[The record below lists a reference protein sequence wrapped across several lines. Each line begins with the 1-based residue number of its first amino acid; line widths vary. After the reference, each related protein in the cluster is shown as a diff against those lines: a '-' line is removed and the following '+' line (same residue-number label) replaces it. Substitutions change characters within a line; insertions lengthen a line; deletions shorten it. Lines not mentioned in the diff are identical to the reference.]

1 VFCYCVIVLLFC
13 VIVLLCNLKTFFGG
27 GFRVFGVLG
36 GCGIYWGI
44 LGYIGIYWDILG
56 FEKMG
61 FDINYIK
68 QTIQVLTRSE
78 LVIL

>member
-1 VFCYCVIVLLFC
+1 MFCYCVIVLLFC

-44 LGYIGIYWDILG
+44 LGYIGIYWVLKKWGLIL
-56 FEKMG
+56 
-61 FDINYIK
+61 ITLNK
-68 QTIQVLTRSE
+68 QFKF
-78 LVIL
+78 

>member
-1 VFCYCVIVLLFC
+1 MFCYCVIVLLFC

-44 LGYIGIYWDILG
+44 LGYIGIYWVLRMRDSFNIKYICILLL
-56 FEKMG
+56 
-61 FDINYIK
+61 Y
-68 QTIQVLTRSE
+68 L
-78 LVIL
+78 

>member
-1 VFCYCVIVLLFC
+1 
-13 VIVLLCNLKTFFGG
+13 VLLCNLKTFFGG

-56 FEKMG
+56 FEDEG
-61 FDINYIK
+61 FI
-68 QTIQVLTRSE
+68 
-78 LVIL
+78 